1 MAHPACHFDWFM
13 NFESFIFKFFVQTRR
28 ICIKSWVLL
37 QTFFEILCVLN
48 KNGTMAH
55 PGCHFEWSALSRWS
69 RLGNPWWR
77 ILKLAEEARLIHRS
91 APKYKI
97 HTIKY
102 LRVTRPRP
110 NTKHK
115 EQLLYTNDS
124 KSYKHAL
131 KYSNISTESLPS
143 TNKKCNDTQ
152 GGGGW
157 CGAPNMALSTPR
169 QSEPMCQHHSFSHRL
184 HHHFHQSPSPSPL
197 LQSKVMFPS
206 ETGARTLTAGVF
218 LKTTFN
224 TKGLIK

>member
-1 MAHPACHFDWFM
+1 M
-13 NFESFIFKFFVQTRR
+13 
-28 ICIKSWVLL
+28 
-37 QTFFEILCVLN
+37 
-48 KNGTMAH
+48 
-55 PGCHFEWSALSRWS
+55 
-69 RLGNPWWR
+69 
-77 ILKLAEEARLIHRS
+77 AEEARLIHRS

-115 EQLLYTNDS
+115 KQPLYRNDS

-169 QSEPMCQHHSFSHRL
+169 QSEPMCQHHSFRHRL
-184 HHHFHQSPSPSPL
+184 HHHSHQSPSPSPL
-197 LQSKVMFPS
+197 LQSKVMLAS
-206 ETGARTLTAGVF
+206 ETGARTLTARV